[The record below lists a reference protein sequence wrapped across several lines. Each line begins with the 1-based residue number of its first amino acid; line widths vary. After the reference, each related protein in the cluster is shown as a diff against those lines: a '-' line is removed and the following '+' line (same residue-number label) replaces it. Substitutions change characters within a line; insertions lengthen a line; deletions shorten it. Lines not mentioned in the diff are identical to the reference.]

1 MDLLPIQVSAI
12 PCERVFPSG
21 KVTMA
26 ARCSRIKPQLMEALQ
41 ILKFSIRQDQGL
53 NFTAGYHWDDEIKD
67 LENNV
72 EIPEDMDAFICIL
85 KS

>member
-1 MDLLPIQVSAI
+1 V
-12 PCERVFPSG
+12 
-21 KVTMA
+21 
-26 ARCSRIKPQLMEALQ
+26 EALQ
-41 ILKFSIRQDQGL
+41 ILKFSIQQDRGL

-72 EIPEDMDAFICIL
+72 EIPEDMDAFISIL